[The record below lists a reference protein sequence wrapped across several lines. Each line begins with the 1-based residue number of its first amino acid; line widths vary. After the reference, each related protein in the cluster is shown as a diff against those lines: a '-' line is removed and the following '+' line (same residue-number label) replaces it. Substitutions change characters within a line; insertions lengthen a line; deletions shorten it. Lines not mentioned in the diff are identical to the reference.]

1 MGYILRLCFTAYFV
15 YGLMLGQ
22 ANALGVNTGKTTT
35 MGSLRGGTLGAASN
49 ISYQT
54 GRHGLQ
60 TYYTQNLQSYGG
72 KMYQLPARAKT
83 PTSGLIKGL
92 RSLLKSPVGKAN
104 IGLIIGAWALD
115 GILEEAGV
123 FKEDDGYYINKP
135 IVYPIKDSVVVI
147 DKVVQRFST
156 FDEACASCIN
166 CKPNMYFRFSGF
178 SSGRPAGFCTEPI
191 NGASIPVFQTDNC
204 PIGTVLSEF
213 GCLQNQLIPITD
225 NDIDAINFDNWTPP
239 ANVPKTAV
247 EQIYPYI
254 SPADT
259 TIELDPITVTAPAE
273 TVTAAD
279 GSVKQRTTTET
290 ISVSS
295 PNTDPALQVSVK
307 TTTNTYQDGILTDT
321 QTTTTTT
328 DATAASP
335 NQTQQQQI
343 TDCDLVPT
351 LCATQKEQLERDKAR
366 DEWLKELPPDEP
378 DLSQLA
384 PKEIDIKREFTID
397 FGSKTCPSSVPIHL
411 SSIGIGSKFDF
422 TLVCDFAVKL
432 RLILLSIAYLVAA
445 RILVGALK

>member
-1 MGYILRLCFTAYFV
+1 MASLSRIRLAFLLVPAFV
-15 YGLMLGQ
+15 AGFSF
-22 ANALGVNTGKTTT
+22 ALGVNTGKTTT
-35 MGSLRGGTLGAASN
+35 MGSLRGGTLGTASN

-92 RSLLKSPVGKAN
+92 RNLLKSPVGKAN
-104 IGLIIGAWALD
+104 IGLIVGAWALD
-115 GILEEAGV
+115 GILEETG
-123 FKEDDGYYINKP
+123 FYKSDDGYYINKP
-135 IVYPIKDSVVVI
+135 IVFPIKDSVVVI
-147 DKVVQRFST
+147 DKIVQHFST

-166 CKPNMYFRFSGF
+166 CKPNMYFRFIGF
-178 SSGRPAGFCTEPI
+178 SAGRPAGFCKEPVT
-191 NGASIPVFQTDNC
+191 GAGVSVFQIVDC
-204 PIGTVLSEF
+204 PIGTILSEF
-213 GCLQNQLIPITD
+213 GCLKNQLMPITD

-239 ANVPKTAV
+239 ANVPNTAV
-247 EQIYPYI
+247 EQVYPYI

-307 TTTNTYQDGILTDT
+307 TTTNTYQDGLLTDT

-335 NQTQQQQI
+335 NQTQQHQL
-343 TDCDLVPT
+343 TDCAFFPT
-351 LCATQKEQLERDKAR
+351 LCKWIDWTQQPPPSDADLPALIPVTDLENIEQKKDVRFGTAVCPTPSKIYIATIGKTVEFDWAFICQIAEKIKYFI
-366 DEWLKELPPDEP
+366 
-378 DLSQLA
+378 LA
-384 PKEIDIKREFTID
+384 
-397 FGSKTCPSSVPIHL
+397 
-411 SSIGIGSKFDF
+411 
-422 TLVCDFAVKL
+422 A
-432 RLILLSIAYLVAA
+432 AYLMAI
-445 RILVGALK
+445 RINLGVLRG

>member
-1 MGYILRLCFTAYFV
+1 MDNFFRLCVAIFSFAALNF
-15 YGLMLGQ
+15 
-22 ANALGVNTGKTTT
+22 AAALGVNTGKTTT

-92 RSLLKSPVGKAN
+92 RNLLKSPAGKTH
-104 IGLIIGAWALD
+104 IGLIVGAWALD
-115 GILEEAGV
+115 GILEETG
-123 FKEDDGYYINKP
+123 FYKSDDGYYINKP
-135 IVYPIKDSVVVI
+135 VVLPIKDSVVVI
-147 DKVVQRFST
+147 DKIVQRFST
-156 FDEACASCIN
+156 FDEACASCIR
-166 CKPNMYFRFSGF
+166 CKPNMYFRYTGLSA
-178 SSGRPAGFCTEPI
+178 GRPAGFCTEPVT
-191 NGASIPVFQTDNC
+191 GGGLPVYQTVDC
-204 PIGTVLSEF
+204 PIGAVLSDF
-213 GCLQNQLIPITD
+213 GCLQNQLTPITD

-247 EQIYPYI
+247 EQVYPYI
-254 SPADT
+254 SPEDT

-273 TVTAAD
+273 TVTAPD
-279 GSVKQRTTTET
+279 GSVKQTTTTET
-290 ISVSS
+290 VSVSS

-307 TTTNTYQDGILTDT
+307 TTTNTYQDGLLTDT

-351 LCATQKEQLERDKAR
+351 LCATQKEQLENDKKR
-366 DEWLKELPPDEP
+366 DEWLKEMPDEIVPPLPPIIDNPIELQP
-378 DLSQLA
+378 F
-384 PKEIDIKREFTID
+384 EINL
-397 FGSKTCPSSVPIHL
+397 GSKTCPSPKKINLSFTSVVLPLDI
-411 SSIGIGSKFDF
+411 ICEYAKN
-422 TLVCDFAVKL
+422 L
-432 RLILLSIAYLVAA
+432 RIFILMAAFILAA
-445 RILVGALK
+445 RIVINGVK